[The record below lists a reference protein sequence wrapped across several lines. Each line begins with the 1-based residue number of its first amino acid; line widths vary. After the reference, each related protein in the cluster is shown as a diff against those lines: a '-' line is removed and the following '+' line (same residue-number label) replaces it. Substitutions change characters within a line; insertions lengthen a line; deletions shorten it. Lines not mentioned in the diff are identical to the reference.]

1 MRSVSLPVALLALLW
16 AGLTCA
22 HEPAADAQSSLASA
36 RELLASACERALTSL
51 APDAGPAPLAPVSL
65 PAEAGPALRA
75 LRATGMGGRVAAL
88 EAAVER
94 AARLALADARTDV
107 ERAVAGFAP
116 EDAQALVS
124 GAGDALAVA
133 FRAAAE
139 AALRAPL
146 AAAAEQRLGEA
157 GAPAALEGVRNGAA
171 RLPLPRSVD
180 LDLVSVVTDH
190 ALASFFIALSEA
202 ERQLRRERV
211 ALHNE

>member
-1 MRSVSLPVALLALLW
+1 MPVALLVLLW

-22 HEPAADAQSSLASA
+22 HEPAADEISSLSSA
-36 RELLASACERALTSL
+36 HELLASACERALAGL

-65 PAEAGPALRA
+65 PAEVGPALRA
-75 LRATGMGGRVAAL
+75 LRAMGMGGRVAAL

-94 AARLALADARTDV
+94 AARLALADARPDL
-107 ERAVAGFAP
+107 ERAVEGFAP

-124 GAGDALAVA
+124 GEGDALSAA

-139 AALRAPL
+139 ADLRAGL
-146 AAAAEQRLGEA
+146 AAVAEQRLEDA

-171 RLPLPRSVD
+171 RLPLPRKAD

-190 ALASFFIALSEA
+190 ALGTFFIALSDA

>member
-1 MRSVSLPVALLALLW
+1 MPVALLVLLW

-22 HEPAADAQSSLASA
+22 YEPRADEVSALTSA
-36 RELLASACERALTSL
+36 RELLASACERALAGL
-51 APDAGPAPLAPVSL
+51 APDAEPGPFAPASL
-65 PAEAGPALRA
+65 PAEVGPALRA

-94 AARLALADARTDV
+94 AARLALADVRPDL

-116 EDAQALVS
+116 ENADALVS
-124 GAGDALAVA
+124 GEGDALSVA

-139 AALRAPL
+139 ADLRARL
-146 AAAAEQRLGEA
+146 AAAAEQRLEDA

-171 RLPLPRSVD
+171 RLPLPRKVD
-180 LDLVSVVTDH
+180 LDLVSVVTDQ
-190 ALASFFIALSEA
+190 ALESFFIALSEA